1 MITLFRGDDTTFKGE
16 KRLRVTIS
24 TRVSLA
30 GCSAEFELCG
40 LVKRIPDISTGTFY
54 VTITGD
60 ETRKMPCGVHNAV
73 LRAYDDEGRCRTI
86 DNAIR
91 VSITERVDAAY
102 TQDDAINVHLGATVK
117 WRDVVDK
124 PSINGH
130 VLEGDM
136 SSKELGIKGVEHAD
150 LVDLP
155 AEYTGDQL
163 RNAINA
169 INDVLRRSMAALVA
183 LLLLP
188 LVAFGAGERVTTAR
202 WGSIKSTEQVVT
214 SVDLSGLTTCD
225 GTARP
230 LPKYLYALDF
240 ADSYAGDAEWY
251 YAQRNAGL
259 GGCSAVR
266 DGNAFS
272 RNFDFPLD
280 ERAEFVVRMEAGEGR
295 FASVGVA
302 QVGTNLTEDI
312 VRSGRWSRYY
322 KCLPGATVD
331 GINSSGVAANINV
344 VGGNPGTSGWRTT
357 GDIHP
362 LGAVRWVLDHA
373 TDALDAATNLAL
385 RVKFPAGWTQNFH
398 YMICDTRTTYVV
410 ENGAYS
416 NVTGRAVMTNFGLIP
431 WEDGGAGHERY
442 DLLAGGASITNAWYS
457 NAYLRSTD
465 WASEFTNALEKAA
478 AKSAWETY
486 TRDYL
491 RGKGLWQ
498 SVHTSVYDLSNRV
511 LRVAAQEQD
520 DWYVFNLPASGG
532 VSRLNDRV
540 EDIEANT
547 NIVFSIDGS
556 VLTISTNGV
565 PLWSSSANRGGSGRA
580 KRYAMLIV
588 PLNWDDVQRYYTDIE
603 LKASTNNF
611 TAARGH
617 DTLVFHCCSHLIGE
631 PDWPDDDMRI
641 YVENHP
647 DEAKKRMYTAYTT
660 RSDWYPTH
668 LICIIDAS
676 MCHFTQDHSWLD
688 ADNDELVW
696 TYARGTLDG
705 NEVDDN
711 GAILWRPIA
720 PVRWFSELPAWAN
733 Q

>member
-202 WGSIKSTEQVVT
+202 WGSIKSTAPVVT
-214 SVDLSGLTTCD
+214 SVDLSGLATEE
-225 GTARP
+225 
-230 LPKYLYALDF
+230 
-240 ADSYAGDAEWY
+240 S
-251 YAQRNAGL
+251 
-259 GGCSAVR
+259 V
-266 DGNAFS
+266 S
-272 RNFDFPLD
+272 R
-280 ERAEFVVRMEAGEGR
+280 VEGR
-295 FASVGVA
+295 
-302 QVGTNLTEDI
+302 
-312 VRSGRWSRYY
+312 
-322 KCLPGATVD
+322 VD
-331 GINSSGVAANINV
+331 SVAANI
-344 VGGNPGTSGWRTT
+344 
-357 GDIHP
+357 
-362 LGAVRWVLDHA
+362 
-373 TDALDAATNLAL
+373 
-385 RVKFPAGWTQNFH
+385 
-398 YMICDTRTTYVV
+398 
-410 ENGAYS
+410 
-416 NVTGRAVMTNFGLIP
+416 
-431 WEDGGAGHERY
+431 
-442 DLLAGGASITNAWYS
+442 
-457 NAYLRSTD
+457 
-465 WASEFTNALEKAA
+465 
-478 AKSAWETY
+478 
-486 TRDYL
+486 
-491 RGKGLWQ
+491 
-498 SVHTSVYDLSNRV
+498 
-511 LRVAAQEQD
+511 
-520 DWYVFNLPASGG
+520 
-532 VSRLNDRV
+532 NDRV

-565 PLWSSSANRGGSGRA
+565 PLWSSSANRGGSGGA

-720 PVRWFSELPAWAN
+720 PVRWFSELPAWAK